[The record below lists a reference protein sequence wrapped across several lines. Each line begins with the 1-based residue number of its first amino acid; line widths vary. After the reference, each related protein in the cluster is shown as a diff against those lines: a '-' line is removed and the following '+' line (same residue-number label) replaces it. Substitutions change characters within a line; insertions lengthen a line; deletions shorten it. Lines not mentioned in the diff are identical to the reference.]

1 MSFSSAIKRMS
12 NESLPIGGRYR
23 GLLEALERGH
33 LTYSHAWSDLERKF
47 GVRIGDPINSEMLQR
62 IASHLVAEREQ
73 WLQSERSKNDAAR
86 RDKFERGTRRAPQ
99 AEA

>member
-1 MSFSSAIKRMS
+1 MSFNAAITRMS

-33 LTYSHAWSDLERKF
+33 LTYSDAWSDLERTF
-47 GVRIGDPINSEMLQR
+47 GVRIGDPINSEMLLR
-62 IASHLVAEREQ
+62 IASHLVAERKR
-73 WLQSERSKNDAAR
+73 WLQSERSKNDVAR
-86 RDKFERGTRRAPQ
+86 RTKFERGTRRAPQ